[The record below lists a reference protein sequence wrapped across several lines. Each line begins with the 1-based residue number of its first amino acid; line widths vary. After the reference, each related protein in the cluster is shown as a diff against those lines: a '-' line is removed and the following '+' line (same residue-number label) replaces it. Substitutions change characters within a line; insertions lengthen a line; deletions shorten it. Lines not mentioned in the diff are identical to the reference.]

1 LSIIKEIKIFTKFKI
16 LLIKNKSIISMKI
29 SLLIISLNILFFLS
43 NPLHSELKKISL
55 DECIGVAVQNHPEI
69 KASEEESNIAQA
81 NYAMAKSRTSPNIN
95 FEIKTVETQVA
106 NEDGTIK
113 KPKNG
118 VVSIPGKDT
127 MVGLFVGPTMI
138 YNLIDP
144 QRSEAIDSARSAI
157 DLAKMKNLKV
167 KGDIIL
173 NVKKN
178 YYGYLFARE
187 NRAKRDELVDKFR
200 SKLEKANLLFKRGQ
214 RPGLDV
220 SKAEVDLADA
230 RLEYEKAKNYES
242 VVKSELLASMGIM
255 DEDIEF
261 SPIKVAKLPDLRYD
275 LKKLYQLS
283 EGNNP
288 DIKISQMTK
297 DINQLNVS
305 MARSAHY
312 PSVDLLGA
320 FGMQNTNILYN
331 WENPYKYPETYQEKL
346 KGKNWNSTFN
356 LGIGAKVNMWSGGGI
371 DAKVDSRI
379 AEFNKSKYIEREILI
394 NVRTLIKNYYQTI
407 NEYKKQIDLSIL
419 VMDNSQKH
427 LKLAQKSYENG
438 ISTQL
443 ELQDAEMTLLK
454 SELGYIKAGYDYL
467 IILARLSNVVGLGEE
482 YICKK

>member
-1 LSIIKEIKIFTKFKI
+1 MAI
-16 LLIKNKSIISMKI
+16 
-29 SLLIISLNILFFLS
+29 
-43 NPLHSELKKISL
+43 
-55 DECIGVAVQNHPEI
+55 QNHPEI
-69 KASEEESNIAQA
+69 KASDEDTNIAQA
-81 NYAMAKSRTSPNIN
+81 NYAMAKSRNSPNIN
-95 FEIKTVETQVA
+95 LEMKTVESQFVDQ
-106 NEDGTIK
+106 DGRVV

-118 VVSIPGKDT
+118 VVSIPGQDT
-127 MVGLFVGPTMI
+127 AIGLFVGPTLI

-157 DLAKMKNLKV
+157 DLAKMKAFKV
-167 KGDIIL
+167 KSDIVL

-178 YYGYLFARE
+178 YYYYLFARE
-187 NRAKRDELVDKFR
+187 NRAKREQLVDKFQ
-200 SKLEKANLLFKRGQ
+200 SKLQKAKLLVKNGQ

-242 VVKSELLASMGIM
+242 VIKSELLSSMGIM

-261 SPIKVAKLPDLRYD
+261 SPVMVDKLPELRFD

-312 PSVDLLGA
+312 PSVDFLGA
-320 FGMQNTNILYN
+320 LGMKNTKLFND
-331 WENPYKYPETYQEKL
+331 WENPYKYPESYQEKL
-346 KGKNWNSTFN
+346 KGENWEKSIN
-356 LGIGAKVNMWSGGGI
+356 LGISAKLNLWSGGGI
-371 DAKVDSRI
+371 DAKVDSKI
-379 AEFNKSKYIEREILI
+379 AEFNKSKYLEREILI
-394 NVRTLIKNYYQTI
+394 KVRTSIKNYFQTI
-407 NEYKKQIDLSIL
+407 NEYKKQIDLSLL

-427 LKLAQKSYENG
+427 LRLAQKSYENG

-443 ELQDAEMTLLK
+443 ELHDAEMTLLK
-454 SELGYIKAGYDYL
+454 SELNYIKAGYDYL
-467 IILARLSNVVGLGEE
+467 IILARLSNIVGLGEE